1 MNEGRSALFRRCH
14 LALSKADTLG
24 SAPARN
30 AASVDSGDGA
40 APQPESDA
48 ALGLSELSGLFDN
61 GDGVASTPD
70 TSAGSG
76 PELVHPGQPAEGRQN
91 LRMKFQGAFRKGI
104 STHMDLLESTIYES
118 NVVQGPKKAPMD
130 SLFDYG
136 TCRNTSNQK
145 RRRKKLP
152 RGKTETSCDDGQSS
166 EPPKV
171 VKIFNRSLL
180 FDAVSRADP
189 EALEGLLEYLQSH
202 DKRLTDEEFKELSTG
217 KTCLPK
223 ALLNLYGGQNVTIP
237 LLVDVAEKT
246 GNLREFINTPFRDVY
261 YRGQTALHIAIERRC
276 KQYVELMVEHGA
288 DVHAQARGRF
298 FQPRDEGGYFYFGE
312 LPLSLAACTNQPN
325 IVHYLTENPHKK
337 ADLRRQDS
345 RGNTVLHALVH
356 IADNTKDNTR
366 FLTKMYDLLLIKSAK
381 LYPDCNLETV
391 FNNDG
396 MSPLMM
402 AAKLGKIGVFQH
414 IIRREIKDEEVRQ
427 LSRKFKDW
435 AYGPV
440 YSSLYDLSS
449 LDTCGEEPS
458 VLEILVYNSRNENR
472 HEMLAVEPINEL
484 LRAKWQK
491 FAAVT
496 FYISVVSY
504 LITMII
510 FTLVAYYHP
519 TQGTIDLID
528 YYLPPSFQPPYPYT
542 SSSDYLRMAGEIL
555 TLASGIFFFLTNI
568 KDLFLKKCPGVKSLF
583 MDGSF
588 QLLYFIYSVLIVVTA
603 ALYLSGIKAY
613 VSVMVFAL
621 VLGWMNTLY
630 FTRGLKLT
638 GTYSIMIQKILF
650 KDLFRF
656 LLVYVLFM
664 IGYASALVSLLTMCP
679 PPGTEC
685 EGGCPTYPKCR
696 DPDTFSAF
704 LLDLFKLTIGM
715 GELDMIDGAQYPA
728 VFLILLVTYIILT
741 FVLLLNMLI
750 ALMGETVG
758 QVSKE
763 SKKIWKLQWAT
774 TILDIERS
782 FPVCLRKSFRAGEM
796 VTVGKSWDGTPDR
809 RWCFR
814 VDEVNWCHWN
824 QNLAIINE
832 DPGKNEVCQANGLQ
846 QGVKAL
852 RRDRWSTVVPRAV
865 ELSKGP
871 RPRDLAIEME
881 PLTPRQ

>member
-1 MNEGRSALFRRCH
+1 
-14 LALSKADTLG
+14 
-24 SAPARN
+24 
-30 AASVDSGDGA
+30 
-40 APQPESDA
+40 
-48 ALGLSELSGLFDN
+48 
-61 GDGVASTPD
+61 
-70 TSAGSG
+70 
-76 PELVHPGQPAEGRQN
+76 
-91 LRMKFQGAFRKGI
+91 
-104 STHMDLLESTIYES
+104 
-118 NVVQGPKKAPMD
+118 MD

-136 TCRNTSNQK
+136 TYGNSSNQK
-145 RRRKKLP
+145 KRRKKLP
-152 RGKTETSCDDGQSS
+152 KGKTEASCDESQSS
-166 EPPKV
+166 DPPKV
-171 VKIFNRSLL
+171 VKVFNRSLL
-180 FDAVSRADP
+180 FDCVSRGDP
-189 EALEGLLEYLQSH
+189 GELEGLLEYLQSNN
-202 DKRLTDEEFKELSTG
+202 KRLTDEEFREPYTG

-223 ALLNLYGGQNVTIP
+223 ALMNLYGRQNNTIP
-237 LLVDVAEKT
+237 VLVDIAEKN
-246 GNLREFINTPFRDVY
+246 GSLREFINTPFRDVY

-276 KQYVELMVEHGA
+276 KQYVKLLVEKGA

-298 FQPRDEGGYFYFGE
+298 FQPKDEGGYFYFGE
-312 LPLSLAACTNQPN
+312 LPLSLAACTNQPD

-337 ADLRRQDS
+337 ADVRRQDS

-366 FLTKMYDLLLIKSAK
+366 FLTKMYDLLLIKTAK

-391 FNNDG
+391 PNNDG

-402 AAKLGKIGVFQH
+402 AARLGKIGIFQH
-414 IIRREIKDEEVRQ
+414 IIRREIKDEEVRH

-449 LDTCGEEPS
+449 LDTCGKESS
-458 VLEILVYNSRNENR
+458 VLEILVYTSHNENR

-484 LRAKWQK
+484 LRAKWNR

-496 FYISVVSY
+496 FYISVFSY

-510 FTLVAYYHP
+510 FTLVAYYQPTHGKIISCDVYILLKCQMLAVISSCHP
-519 TQGTIDLID
+519 LYFSITQFSSGTGL
-528 YYLPPSFQPPYPYT
+528 LTKLFSVL
-542 SSSDYLRMAGEIL
+542 SS
-555 TLASGIFFFLTNI
+555 
-568 KDLFLKKCPGVKSLF
+568 
-583 MDGSF
+583 
-588 QLLYFIYSVLIVVTA
+588 FIYSVLIIVTA
-603 ALYLSGIKAY
+603 ALYLSGIEAY

-621 VLGWMNTLY
+621 ALGWMNTLY

-664 IGYASALVSLLTMCP
+664 IGFASALVSLLTVCP
-679 PPGTEC
+679 PPGTVC
-685 EGGCPTYPKCR
+685 NGSCPTYPACR
-696 DPDTFSAF
+696 DNNTFSIF

-715 GELDMIDGAQYPA
+715 GDLDMIYSAQNPV

-782 FPVCLRKSFRAGEM
+782 FPVCLRKSFRVGEM
-796 VTVGKSWDGTPDR
+796 VTVGKNYDGTPDR

-832 DPGKNEVCQANGLQ
+832 DPGKSETIQANGLQ
-846 QGVKAL
+846 QGV
-852 RRDRWSTVVPRAV
+852 RSH
-865 ELSKGP
+865 
-871 RPRDLAIEME
+871 DLAVEME
-881 PLTPRQ
+881 PLSPRH

>member
-1 MNEGRSALFRRCH
+1 
-14 LALSKADTLG
+14 
-24 SAPARN
+24 
-30 AASVDSGDGA
+30 
-40 APQPESDA
+40 
-48 ALGLSELSGLFDN
+48 
-61 GDGVASTPD
+61 
-70 TSAGSG
+70 
-76 PELVHPGQPAEGRQN
+76 
-91 LRMKFQGAFRKGI
+91 
-104 STHMDLLESTIYES
+104 
-118 NVVQGPKKAPMD
+118 MD

-136 TCRNTSNQK
+136 TYGNSSNQK
-145 RRRKKLP
+145 KRRKKLP
-152 RGKTETSCDDGQSS
+152 KGKTEASCDESQSS
-166 EPPKV
+166 DPPKV
-171 VKIFNRSLL
+171 VKVFNRSLL
-180 FDAVSRADP
+180 FDCVSRGDP
-189 EALEGLLEYLQSH
+189 GELEGLLEYLQSNN
-202 DKRLTDEEFKELSTG
+202 KRLTDEEFREPYTG

-223 ALLNLYGGQNVTIP
+223 ALMNLYGRQNNTIP
-237 LLVDVAEKT
+237 VLVDIAEKN
-246 GNLREFINTPFRDVY
+246 GSLREFINTPFRDVY

-276 KQYVELMVEHGA
+276 KQYVKLLVEKGA

-298 FQPRDEGGYFYFGE
+298 FQPKDEGGYFYFGE
-312 LPLSLAACTNQPN
+312 LPLSLAACTNQPD

-337 ADLRRQDS
+337 ADVRRQDS

-366 FLTKMYDLLLIKSAK
+366 FLTKMYDLLLIKTAK

-391 FNNDG
+391 PNNDG

-402 AAKLGKIGVFQH
+402 AARLGKIGIFQH
-414 IIRREIKDEEVRQ
+414 IIRREIKDEEVRH

-449 LDTCGEEPS
+449 LDTCGKESS
-458 VLEILVYNSRNENR
+458 VLEILVYTSHNENR

-484 LRAKWQK
+484 LRAKWNR

-496 FYISVVSY
+496 FYISVFSY

-510 FTLVAYYHP
+510 FTLVAYYQP
-519 TQGTIDLID
+519 THGK
-528 YYLPPSFQPPYPYT
+528 PPYPHT
-542 SSSDYLRMAGEIL
+542 TSSDYWRLAGEIV
-555 TLASGIFFFLTNI
+555 TLASGIFFFLTNVSV
-568 KDLFLKKCPGVKSLF
+568 CPPTSCYILTIAW
-583 MDGSF
+583 
-588 QLLYFIYSVLIVVTA
+588 LLLSPT
-603 ALYLSGIKAY
+603 ALYLSGIEAY

-621 VLGWMNTLY
+621 ALGWMNTLY

-664 IGYASALVSLLTMCP
+664 IGFASEPASQVNVHLMCN
-679 PPGTEC
+679 GS
-685 EGGCPTYPKCR
+685 CPTYPACR
-696 DPDTFSAF
+696 DNNTFSIF

-715 GELDMIDGAQYPA
+715 GDLDMIYSAQNPV

-782 FPVCLRKSFRAGEM
+782 FPVCLRKSFRVGEM
-796 VTVGKSWDGTPDR
+796 VTVGKNYDGTPDR

-832 DPGKNEVCQANGLQ
+832 DPGKSETIQANGLQ
-846 QGVKAL
+846 QGVRAL

-865 ELSKGP
+865 ELSKGSQSH
-871 RPRDLAIEME
+871 DLAVEME
-881 PLTPRQ
+881 PLSPRH

>member
-1 MNEGRSALFRRCH
+1 IKTHTVILV
-14 LALSKADTLG
+14 LS
-24 SAPARN
+24 
-30 AASVDSGDGA
+30 
-40 APQPESDA
+40 
-48 ALGLSELSGLFDN
+48 F
-61 GDGVASTPD
+61 
-70 TSAGSG
+70 
-76 PELVHPGQPAEGRQN
+76 
-91 LRMKFQGAFRKGI
+91 
-104 STHMDLLESTIYES
+104 
-118 NVVQGPKKAPMD
+118 NVMFP
-130 SLFDYG
+130 
-136 TCRNTSNQK
+136 
-145 RRRKKLP
+145 
-152 RGKTETSCDDGQSS
+152 
-166 EPPKV
+166 
-171 VKIFNRSLL
+171 
-180 FDAVSRADP
+180 
-189 EALEGLLEYLQSH
+189 
-202 DKRLTDEEFKELSTG
+202 ELSTG

-366 FLTKMYDLLLIKSAK
+366 FLTKMYDLLLVKSAK

-391 FNNDG
+391 LNNDG

-519 TQGTIDLID
+519 TQGT
-528 YYLPPSFQPPYPYT
+528 PPYPYT
-542 SSSDYLRMAGEIL
+542 TSSDYLRMAGEIL
-555 TLASGIFFFLTNI
+555 TLASGIFFFLTNVNFCI
-568 KDLFLKKCPGVKSLF
+568 GIDSMTIFPSALS
-583 MDGSF
+583 S
-588 QLLYFIYSVLIVVTA
+588 FIYSVLIVVTA

-715 GELDMIDGAQYPA
+715 GELDMIHGAQYPA

-832 DPGKNEVCQANGLQ
+832 DPGKNEVCQTAEKPSG
-846 QGVKAL
+846 
-852 RRDRWSTVVPRAV
+852 AV
-865 ELSKGP
+865 RSFNHRGFG
-871 RPRDLAIEME
+871 
-881 PLTPRQ
+881 Q

>member
-1 MNEGRSALFRRCH
+1 MNEGRSALLRRCH
-14 LALSKADTLG
+14 LVLSKTDTL
-24 SAPARN
+24 SAPSVRTT
-30 AASVDSGDGA
+30 ASEDAG
-40 APQPESDA
+40 ESVTAQAENDTA
-48 ALGLSELSGLFDN
+48 FPLSEFSDLFESE
-61 GDGVASTPD
+61 DGSQSAQD
-70 TSAGSG
+70 TSLDTTLENAQSTIQ
-76 PELVHPGQPAEGRQN
+76 PGQPTDSRQN
-91 LRMKFQGAFRKGI
+91 LKMKFQGAFKKGI
-104 STHMDLLESTIYES
+104 SNPMDLLETTIYDS
-118 NVVQGPKKAPMD
+118 NVVPGPKKAPMD
-130 SLFDYG
+130 SLFHYG
-136 TCRNTSNQK
+136 TYGNTSNQK
-145 RRRKKLP
+145 KRRKKLP
-152 RGKTETSCDDGQSS
+152 RGKTETSCDDSQSTD
-166 EPPKV
+166 PPKV
-171 VKIFNRSLL
+171 LKIFTRFTL
-180 FDAVSRADP
+180 FDCVSRGDP
-189 EALEGLLEYLQSH
+189 EALEGLLEYLQSQE
-202 DKRLTDEEFKELSTG
+202 KRLTDEEFRELSTG

-223 ALLNLYGGQNVTIP
+223 ALLNLYGGRNDTIP
-237 LLVDVAEKT
+237 VLVDIAEKT
-246 GNLREFINTPFRDVY
+246 GNLREFINTPFRDVF

-276 KQYVELMVEHGA
+276 KQYVELLMEKGA

-298 FQPRDEGGYFYFGE
+298 FQPKDEGGYFYFGE
-312 LPLSLAACTNQPN
+312 LPLSLAACTNQPG

-366 FLTKMYDLLLIKSAK
+366 FLTKMYDMLLIKCAK
-381 LYPDCNLETV
+381 LFPDCNLETIL
-391 FNNDG
+391 NNDG

-414 IIRREIKDEEVRQ
+414 IIRREIKDEEVRH

-491 FAAVT
+491 FAAPT

-504 LITMII
+504 LISMII

-519 TQGTIDLID
+519 TNEM
-528 YYLPPSFQPPYPYT
+528 PPYLYKT
-542 SSSDYLRMAGEIL
+542 SSDYLRMAGEII
-555 TLASGIFFFLTNI
+555 TLASAIFFFLTNI
-568 KDLFLKKCPGVKSLF
+568 KNVFLKKCPKLNSLVF
-583 MDGSF
+583 DGSF
-588 QLLYFIYSVLIVVTA
+588 QLLFFIYSVLVIVTA
-603 ALYLSGIKAY
+603 ALYLSGIEAY
-613 VSVMVFAL
+613 VTVMVFAL
-621 VLGWMNTLY
+621 ILGWMNMLY

-664 IGYASALVSLLTMCP
+664 IGYASALVSLLPVCP
-679 PPGTEC
+679 TEC
-685 EGGCPTYPKCR
+685 VGDCPTYPNCR
-696 DPDTFSAF
+696 NPDTFSTF

-715 GELDMIDGAQYPA
+715 GELDMVYSARYPG
-728 VFLILLVTYIILT
+728 VFLFLLVTYIILT

-796 VTVGKSWDGTPDR
+796 VTVGRNLDGSPDR

-824 QNLAIINE
+824 QNLAIISE
-832 DPGKNEVCQANGLQ
+832 DPGKTETSQTNGLQ
-846 QGVKAL
+846 QSVRGL
-852 RRDRWSTVVPRAV
+852 RRDRWSTVVPRVV
-865 ELSKGP
+865 ELSRGP
-871 RPRDLAIEME
+871 RSHDLVVEME
-881 PLTPRQ
+881 PLTPRH